1 MSTGNLG
8 KNLHVDVSQRPAYTS
23 RPAMSHGLLGAQYV
37 TQHMMIDDNW
47 SIQQL
52 IDQFDDVKR
61 VMKTH
66 ETIKQIQKRAV
77 TFRVDKVIRKLRT
90 QVHNGRLLLNLHRLH
105 TNKQVMQY
113 LEGDKAKT
121 RLYQKLPLHEIS
133 ESIDHQTFVMRKEHD
148 QGKKKAAFKK
158 KLAASAIRLK
168 AAQTINS
175 TYKKIIEVLLKDA
188 TYYDVIIRSLV
199 DDIKD
204 QDNYVNYILDVGK
217 PAFTLFRVLSLNYVK
232 RRDKVQKTLR
242 KFNESL
248 QRNTIKLRR
257 GSSGFLEANATKNL
271 DVFNIRERYE
281 RSSQSMRAMEKHL
294 EIVTNMIRDLKTA
307 TLTSNSTKI
316 YKTIKNQQPINRFM
330 HKEIQLDDLRYKT
343 MIIKKEINETAR
355 VIIYHNFN
363 VPQMNMSRKAW
374 LLKAA
379 IEGQDMYGARI
390 SKHMKERSKL
400 FVLIRGI
407 RMAAY
412 SSKFSAHREQTLSKL
427 TNAYRPIVSHA
438 FLGLNFVKQHMMS
451 DGSWCF
457 QHLVDQMEQFKR
469 MMKTYQSVSNLE
481 KKAESA
487 MYKEVLQKLRNNVH
501 DGRLL
506 LCACKNQKQT
516 GSNNF
521 KDKTSARLYKDM
533 SLLEISE
540 RVDQQSF
547 VLRKEYDR
555 LHFRC
560 GELKQKLHSL
570 VLERDYIRTRIV
582 FFNNF
587 PLEEGEKAKLCRNK
601 IQASRMRLKAAQT
614 INTTYKKIIKIL
626 RNDAN
631 YYEPIIR
638 SLINDIK
645 DQEGYINF
653 IIGVGNPALEQFRK
667 LSNFHTRKRDATQRT
682 LTRFYKDIMD
692 HLHTGIKKSGRPS
705 ANKVASASELINRYN
720 RSSKDMQTLEIELS
734 KVEAVIKHLETVT
747 LSSQSTEVY
756 RTIRTQSGANAKLQR
771 WLQFGALAN
780 EMLEIKTQK
789 SEIVRNLLRHN
800 YNGWPRKNEFIEK
813 KLRSA
818 IKREDEYEAHLVQ
831 QMREISP
838 YIVLIRFTLYRLND
852 MLRVVN
858 YRSRTPA
865 MRYPNAD
872 LKLPL
877 LKFESTPGRAYP
889 PLPFEENLENL
900 MKVVQEKLKKLLK
913 AFTIK
918 TQTENLMEKHRHI
931 YNQQLRKSYKRGDD
945 EDSNLDHLYQHS
957 RISDDIDEEASTTK
971 IWAGVPNRARI
982 KQRSAAIIEEQR
994 RLVAGH

>member
-90 QVHNGRLLLNLHRLH
+90 QVHNGRLLLNLHRYH
-105 TNKQVMQY
+105 TNKQVTQY

-148 QGKKKAAFKK
+148 RLMFRKEKLEEKLHTLLYEKATLENHTLFQTYYEIEEGKKKAAFKK

-217 PAFTLFRVLSLNYVK
+217 PAFALFRVLSLNYVK

-363 VPQMNMSRKAW
+363 VPQMNMGRKAW

-400 FVLIRGI
+400 FVLIR
-407 RMAAY
+407 
-412 SSKFSAHREQTLSKL
+412 
-427 TNAYRPIVSHA
+427 
-438 FLGLNFVKQHMMS
+438 
-451 DGSWCF
+451 
-457 QHLVDQMEQFKR
+457 
-469 MMKTYQSVSNLE
+469 
-481 KKAESA
+481 
-487 MYKEVLQKLRNNVH
+487 
-501 DGRLL
+501 
-506 LCACKNQKQT
+506 
-516 GSNNF
+516 
-521 KDKTSARLYKDM
+521 
-533 SLLEISE
+533 
-540 RVDQQSF
+540 
-547 VLRKEYDR
+547 
-555 LHFRC
+555 
-560 GELKQKLHSL
+560 
-570 VLERDYIRTRIV
+570 
-582 FFNNF
+582 
-587 PLEEGEKAKLCRNK
+587 
-601 IQASRMRLKAAQT
+601 
-614 INTTYKKIIKIL
+614 
-626 RNDAN
+626 
-631 YYEPIIR
+631 
-638 SLINDIK
+638 
-645 DQEGYINF
+645 
-653 IIGVGNPALEQFRK
+653 
-667 LSNFHTRKRDATQRT
+667 
-682 LTRFYKDIMD
+682 
-692 HLHTGIKKSGRPS
+692 
-705 ANKVASASELINRYN
+705 
-720 RSSKDMQTLEIELS
+720 
-734 KVEAVIKHLETVT
+734 
-747 LSSQSTEVY
+747 
-756 RTIRTQSGANAKLQR
+756 
-771 WLQFGALAN
+771 
-780 EMLEIKTQK
+780 
-789 SEIVRNLLRHN
+789 
-800 YNGWPRKNEFIEK
+800 
-813 KLRSA
+813 
-818 IKREDEYEAHLVQ
+818 
-831 QMREISP
+831 
-838 YIVLIRFTLYRLND
+838 FTLFHLFD

-858 YRSRTPA
+858 APIPRPILN
-865 MRYPNAD
+865 YPNAD
-872 LKLPL
+872 LELPL
-877 LKFESTPGRAYP
+877 LRFEQSLMFRP
-889 PLPFEENLENL
+889 PAAFEENLERLMAVIKKKLAIL
-900 MKVVQEKLKKLLK
+900 MKRFIGLRLNEK
-913 AFTIK
+913 TIEKFNVIYRK
-918 TQTENLMEKHRHI
+918 TLVATSNV
-931 YNQQLRKSYKRGDD
+931 D
-945 EDSNLDHLYQHS
+945 ED
-957 RISDDIDEEASTTK
+957 DDLIMFEPHGKGEDVETEDEGDLGKS
-971 IWAGVPNRARI
+971 WANVPNRQRI
-982 KQRSAAIIEEQR
+982 KQISAKVLEENLKR
-994 RLVAGH
+994 PLVDED